1 MTREKMLKKIEG
13 ARKRIG
19 GYYRDYELK
28 AIPIELSEEQK
39 ELGRYYY
46 GEEEE
51 EAEVLAHAMPSLRP
65 YLRKGQKIVL
75 SPQVFEETEL
85 GHSYGEVETLEVV
98 LHHEMLHY
106 LIDRGEIHWEG
117 EDMEVWID
125 ETLKSFYRGNDESVK
140 KYPDLPPS
148 EARRMPGLIER
159 FNKESGFRREIMMMG
174 NSMVAR
180 GDGAKTA
187 EAYLAMMAMM
197 SRY

>member
-1 MTREKMLKKIEG
+1 
-13 ARKRIG
+13 
-19 GYYRDYELK
+19 
-28 AIPIELSEEQK
+28 
-39 ELGRYYY
+39 
-46 GEEEE
+46 
-51 EAEVLAHAMPSLRP
+51 
-65 YLRKGQKIVL
+65 VL
-75 SPQVFEETEL
+75 SPRSFEETEL

-140 KYPDLPPS
+140 EYPELPPS

-159 FNKESGFRREIMMMG
+159 FNKESDFRREIMMMG